1 MKKILT
7 LAIALVMVFA
17 IAAPAFA
24 SGWDVEIPEIELKD
38 LTLKIQALATE
49 KSSNTTWNGGSGYAV
64 LEKTYPVIAGTKVH
78 AVVTVTVPASANLSK
93 AMKAYMT
100 NGQAQVKIETS
111 NLENV
116 KVKAVYTSNDKAYFN
131 ETLTGTKITK
141 ALASSDILEK
151 GATITFEITAN
162 AEKSDK
168 DAKIVAKLGVY
179 NEWASDGT
187 FVFEK
192 NDKEYKVWNDRSNY
206 FDVRNTKTGNGFEF
220 QVDKDGASK
229 DAKLVNSGVVKY
241 DGNDYKVTKGFNN
254 TLEFVGTDGNNITS
268 GTLYNALK
276 AVMDEIYGVLGFDY
290 DGAKYMTRGHYVEFF
305 GTVMEG
311 TDGLTYPTG
320 YVAEL
325 VTDDPSA
332 KPPQTGDNASVVGFV
347 MIAIALV
354 AAAAVTVKKV
364 RA

>member
-168 DAKIVAKLGVY
+168 DAKML
-179 NEWASDGT
+179 
-187 FVFEK
+187 
-192 NDKEYKVWNDRSNY
+192 RSSA
-206 FDVRNTKTGNGFEF
+206 FT
-220 QVDKDGASK
+220 
-229 DAKLVNSGVVKY
+229 
-241 DGNDYKVTKGFNN
+241 
-254 TLEFVGTDGNNITS
+254 TS
-268 GTLYNALK
+268 GQAMAPLCSKRTTK
-276 AVMDEIYGVLGFDY
+276 ST
-290 DGAKYMTRGHYVEFF
+290 KF
-305 GTVMEG
+305 GTIA
-311 TDGLTYPTG
+311 PTTSMS
-320 YVAEL
+320 ATPRL
-325 VTDDPSA
+325 ATASSSRLIRMAPPRMPSWST
-332 KPPQTGDNASVVGFV
+332 P
-347 MIAIALV
+347 AL
-354 AAAAVTVKKV
+354 
-364 RA
+364 